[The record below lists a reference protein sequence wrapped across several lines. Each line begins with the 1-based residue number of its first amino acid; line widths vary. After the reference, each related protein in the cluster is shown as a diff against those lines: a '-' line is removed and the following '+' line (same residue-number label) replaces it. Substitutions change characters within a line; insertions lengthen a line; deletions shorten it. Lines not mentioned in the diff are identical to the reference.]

1 MVALKIPSENEED
14 FNERFKIENTI
25 YDMLDKVMEENDS
38 SNSLNFGDEEF
49 DEELSKISRYSTR
62 HQTSDFPNQNKFKRQ
77 NKKNLTEVLN
87 IPFPPSSFNNAFC
100 QTNYP
105 LIETP
110 SFNFQNGFKND
121 IFSSNIFSTNFQNN
135 IFGDNTLNQPIQSSL
150 LLNNQNINI
159 INNNSNFIR
168 NNFPFSNVDICN
180 GINNTFNNCKFLFNF
195 NKILNNDSNIIINE
209 NNEFKRG
216 ESRKKTYD
224 IPLALHNNINKYL
237 KNKINRYQIQNSDD
251 NNLIKDKIN
260 TKNIAIKDNFIYEL
274 KNVLEKTGKIDYN
287 IYNLIKGKFLFILKN
302 HKGSKLFQKYIKTT
316 YPGEIIHLLYLELS
330 QNLEEFITDSYS
342 NYFCKKF
349 YTFLGPKDRIDFL
362 KKIENSIVKFSCDS
376 IGTYPIQTIIENINS
391 KFEKIIIISSIKD
404 HIEELA
410 YDPFGCHVLEKLL
423 SCIEEEYISFI
434 YSYISANFLKLA
446 YNSNGICIV
455 KKIMAFTDKLSIHDK
470 IKKIVKENSLELIKH
485 PYGNFVIQVIIEC
498 WKDYKEVIYLYINNF
513 FNLSLEK
520 YASNVIERFIERDEL
535 ILKEFI
541 AQIIESKKIYEV
553 MKSNYGN
560 YVIQKAI
567 KLSKNELKQKIVFEA
582 AKEINNLCEKKLII
596 RWKSLLFPHIK
607 LLTSEQLYILKENNY
622 FEK

>member
-1 MVALKIPSENEED
+1 
-14 FNERFKIENTI
+14 
-25 YDMLDKVMEENDS
+25 
-38 SNSLNFGDEEF
+38 
-49 DEELSKISRYSTR
+49 
-62 HQTSDFPNQNKFKRQ
+62 
-77 NKKNLTEVLN
+77 
-87 IPFPPSSFNNAFC
+87 
-100 QTNYP
+100 
-105 LIETP
+105 
-110 SFNFQNGFKND
+110 
-121 IFSSNIFSTNFQNN
+121 
-135 IFGDNTLNQPIQSSL
+135 
-150 LLNNQNINI
+150 
-159 INNNSNFIR
+159 
-168 NNFPFSNVDICN
+168 
-180 GINNTFNNCKFLFNF
+180 
-195 NKILNNDSNIIINE
+195 
-209 NNEFKRG
+209 
-216 ESRKKTYD
+216 
-224 IPLALHNNINKYL
+224 
-237 KNKINRYQIQNSDD
+237 
-251 NNLIKDKIN
+251 
-260 TKNIAIKDNFIYEL
+260 
-274 KNVLEKTGKIDYN
+274 
-287 IYNLIKGKFLFILKN
+287 
-302 HKGSKLFQKYIKTT
+302 
-316 YPGEIIHLLYLELS
+316 
-330 QNLEEFITDSYS
+330 
-342 NYFCKKF
+342 
-349 YTFLGPKDRIDFL
+349 L

-498 WKDYKEVIYLYINNF
+498 WKDYKEVVNLYINNF